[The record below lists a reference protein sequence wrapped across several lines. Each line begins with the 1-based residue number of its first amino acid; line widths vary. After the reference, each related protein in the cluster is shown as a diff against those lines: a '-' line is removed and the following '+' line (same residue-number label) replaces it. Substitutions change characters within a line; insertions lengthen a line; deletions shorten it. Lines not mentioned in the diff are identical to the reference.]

1 MLYAD
6 ADGHKKGLAGRLREG
21 FCALFRT
28 AEQLESRHQ
37 RMLVALSV
45 AGEHNDLVAEKSV
58 FGQQVGAGA
67 CEVGE

>member
-1 MLYAD
+1 
-6 ADGHKKGLAGRLREG
+6 
-21 FCALFRT
+21 
-28 AEQLESRHQ
+28 
-37 RMLVALSV
+37 MLVALSV